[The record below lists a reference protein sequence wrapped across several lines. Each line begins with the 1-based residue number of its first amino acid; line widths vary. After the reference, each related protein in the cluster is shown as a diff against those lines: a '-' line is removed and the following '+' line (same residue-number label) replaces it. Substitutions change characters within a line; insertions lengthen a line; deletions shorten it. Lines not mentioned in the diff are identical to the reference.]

1 MASRKKE
8 SAPSDVVTST
18 HTKMAWWIWVLV
30 AFLLLIMEFHA
41 TTAHIGFFAV
51 GAFLVAIIV
60 GAGIPMP
67 LWGQLLTFSISS
79 VVLLVFVRPVVVR
92 KLGLNITKVVDTLI
106 GEQAVV
112 LTDLPVA
119 AEGKAEMR
127 GSTWTARNV
136 GETPLEKGQRCVV
149 SQVVG
154 LTIHVR
160 AS

>member
-1 MASRKKE
+1 
-8 SAPSDVVTST
+8 
-18 HTKMAWWIWVLV
+18 MAWWIWVLA
-30 AFLLLIMEFHA
+30 AFLLLIIEFHA

-67 LWGQLLTFSISS
+67 LWGQLLTFAISS

-92 KLGLNITKVVDTLI
+92 KLGYNVTKIVDTFV

-112 LTDLPVA
+112 LDDLPVS

-136 GETPLEKGQRCVV
+136 GETPLRKGQRCVV
-149 SQVVG
+149 EQIVG

>member
-1 MASRKKE
+1 
-8 SAPSDVVTST
+8 
-18 HTKMAWWIWVLV
+18 MAWWVWVLA
-30 AFLLLIMEFHA
+30 AFLLLTIEFFA

-79 VVLLVFVRPVVVR
+79 VVLLVFVRPIVVR
-92 KLGLNITKVVDTLI
+92 KLGLSVTHVVDSLI
-106 GEQAVV
+106 GEQAVA
-112 LTDLPVA
+112 LSDLPVS

-127 GSTWTARNV
+127 GSSWTARNV
-136 GETPLEKGQRCVV
+136 GETPLTKGQRCVV
-149 SQVVG
+149 EQVVG
-154 LTIHVR
+154 LTIYVR

>member
-1 MASRKKE
+1 
-8 SAPSDVVTST
+8 
-18 HTKMAWWIWVLV
+18 MAWWIWVLA
-30 AFLLLIMEFHA
+30 AFLLLTVEFFA
-41 TTAHIGFFAV
+41 TTAHVGFFAI

-79 VVLLVFVRPVVVR
+79 VILLIFVRPVIVR
-92 KLGLNITKVVDTLI
+92 KLGFNVTKVVDSLI
-106 GEQAVV
+106 GERAIV
-112 LTDLPVA
+112 LSDLPVS

-136 GETPLEKGQRCVV
+136 GETPLTKGQRCVV
-149 SQVVG
+149 EQVVG

>member
-1 MASRKKE
+1 MLRS
-8 SAPSDVVTST
+8 SL
-18 HTKMAWWIWVLV
+18 TKMEWWVWVLA
-30 AFLLLIMEFHA
+30 AFLLLIIEFHA

-60 GAGIPMP
+60 GAGVPMP

-79 VVLLVFVRPVVVR
+79 VILLIFVRPIVVR
-92 KLGLNITKVVDTLI
+92 KLGFNITKVVDTFV

-112 LTDLPVA
+112 LVDLPVA

-136 GETPLEKGQRCVV
+136 GETPLVKGQRCVV
-149 SQVVG
+149 EQVVG
-154 LTIHVR
+154 LTILVR

>member
-1 MASRKKE
+1 
-8 SAPSDVVTST
+8 
-18 HTKMAWWIWVLV
+18 MAWWVWVLA
-30 AFLLLIMEFHA
+30 AFLLLIIEFHA
-41 TTAHIGFFAV
+41 TTAHIGFFAI

-79 VVLLVFVRPVVVR
+79 VILLVFVRPVVVR
-92 KLGLNITKVVDTLI
+92 KLGFNVTKVVDTLI
-106 GEQAVV
+106 GEQAVA
-112 LTDLPVA
+112 LADLPVSG
-119 AEGKAEMR
+119 EGKAEMR

-136 GETPLEKGQRCVV
+136 GETPLLKGQRCVV
-149 SQVVG
+149 EQVVG